1 VKKVALSDI
10 PADAPFDVTAFTGD
24 GPVVP
29 MPEPVQVPEDLRF
42 MGEPDRVWIYRTPN
56 GEAFG
61 AVMRWDKGE
70 KKAIRPVI
78 WDGKAFVSRGLGDG
92 RPLYNAEMLAATPMA
107 PVLIVEGEKT
117 AEAAAAFVPEG
128 WIVTTWSG
136 GSNAAHQS
144 DWSLLVGHA
153 CVIWPDNDESGVKA
167 GRQVQEYLRDLGVK
181 SSLVPLSDALPK
193 GWDLA
198 DELPGNLET
207 GMIGK
212 LISRQHKIAL
222 SGKEDAPVKL
232 ARKKAG
238 ADPDID
244 QDRRWRPLG
253 YDQQTYYLMSELN
266 LQVDPYEGGS
276 LMTENTC
283 LQIYPDRQYWA
294 DLQGSPGKP
303 DWKMAGLQIMDGCRK
318 AGVYDP
324 KRLRGRGVWIDKAD
338 DGVERTVLNTGGQLL
353 VSRPDEETKNIP
365 FVRFKSRWIYEKKR
379 ELIFEADDYV
389 TPASDDEGRMIR
401 EMCGKIRWESKIYA
415 DLLAGWL
422 ATAIVCGGLKWRTHC
437 WVTGNQGSGK
447 TQVVNRIVST
457 VLGDLAIYPLGATT
471 EAGIRQQLRSDAV
484 PVVFDES
491 ENSNYA
497 EQRRQAVLGLMRQ
510 ASSEGR
516 GTIMKG
522 GANHSGQEF
531 AVRSSFLLSSIG
543 VGLKEAADLTRTA
556 VLTVRPLESY
566 APEQRDRLEANWH
579 RLLDL
584 QAMMPEDIPQR
595 LLARQVRHM
604 RELRANIEVFKQAAT
619 EIMNSPRIGDQ
630 LGTLLAGS
638 WSLYNTDVM
647 TVDQCK
653 KYLERNDLEEFT
665 AVKTEREDMALLHH
679 ICGAMLRV
687 ETVKGV
693 QERTIGELLYIV
705 MERPSESDMNPREAE
720 TTLARYG
727 LRIEY
732 CEKKHKPEGVWIG
745 QKVPALNRIM
755 QTSDYFEGW
764 SAVLLRH
771 PYAKRSDGTLRFG
784 GVVSRA
790 VYMPKPEWPIHEA

>member
-1 VKKVALSDI
+1 MKKVSLTDI
-10 PADAPFDVTAFTGD
+10 PEDAPFDVTAVAGD
-24 GPVVP
+24 PVVP
-29 MPEPVQVPEDLRF
+29 MPEPVQVPAELSG
-42 MGEPDRVWIYRTPN
+42 MGEPDRVWIYRTPM
-56 GEAFG
+56 GEAYG
-61 AVMRWDKGE
+61 AVMRWGDDK
-70 KKAIRPVI
+70 KTIRPVI
-78 WDGKAFVSRGLGDG
+78 WNGKAFVSRGLGDG
-92 RPLYNAEMLAATPMA
+92 RPLYNSDLLAASPMA

-117 AEAAAAFVPEG
+117 AEAAVRHVPEG
-128 WIVTTWSG
+128 WLVTTWSG
-136 GSNAAHQS
+136 GANAAHQS
-144 DWSLLVGHA
+144 DWSVLVGHA
-153 CVIWPDNDESGVKA
+153 CVIWPDNDDAGEKAARYIEQLLRDMGVKA
-167 GRQVQEYLRDLGVK
+167 
-181 SSLVPLSDALPK
+181 STVPRSAVLPK

-198 DELPGNLET
+198 DDLPESLEYA
-207 GMIGK
+207 MIGK
-212 LISRQHKIAL
+212 MISRQYKMAL
-222 SGKEDAPVKL
+222 SGKGDEPVTLPVK
-232 ARKKAG
+232 KKAG
-238 ADPDID
+238 PDPDID
-244 QDRRWRPLG
+244 EDRRWRPLG

-266 LQVDPYEGGS
+266 LQVDPYEGGA
-276 LMTENTC
+276 LMSENTC
-283 LQIYPDRQYWA
+283 LQIYHDRQYWA

-318 AGVYDP
+318 VGVYDP
-324 KRLRGRGVWIDKAD
+324 KRIRGRGVWVDKAD

-353 VSRPDEETKNIP
+353 VSRPGEDAKNIP
-365 FVRFKSRWIYEKKR
+365 FVRFKSKWIYEKKR
-379 ELIFEADDYV
+379 DLIFEADDYL
-389 TPASDDEGRMIR
+389 TPSSDDDGRMIR
-401 EMCGKIRWESKIYA
+401 EMCQMIRWESPIYA

-566 APEQRDRLEANWH
+566 APEMRDKLEANWH

-584 QAMMPEDIPQR
+584 EALVPSYMPQR

-604 RELRANIEVFKQAAT
+604 KELRANIEVFKQAAT

-653 KYLERNDLEEFT
+653 KYLERNDLEEFN
-665 AVKTEREDMALLHH
+665 AVKTEREDKALLHH

-687 ETVKGV
+687 ETTKGV
-693 QERTIGELLYIV
+693 QERTIGEMLFIV
-705 MERPSESDMNPREAE
+705 MERPSEPDINPREAE
-720 TTLARYG
+720 ATLARYG